1 MKKLLERYKKF
12 VFGDDAAFDVQKRI
26 FLLISHISVII
37 GVVGIVVDISLD
49 LDIFLTLGTVL
60 IVLLILFFHIKVR
73 NSHLTLS
80 AGLSFF
86 ILSLIVFSFLW
97 FYNGGYNG
105 NNIILI
111 FVYFIVIIT
120 ILPEKFRFIAFI
132 VYAGL
137 ISMLTIL
144 HYNFPDLVIHYK
156 SEDLR
161 YVDLLLGYFLYIIL
175 AYVIQ
180 NTILKNYE
188 AERRNVEGKN
198 DQLNLL
204 IEKLNTTNLKLE
216 ESVKRVGELN
226 SAKDRFITIL
236 SHDLRSPF
244 QGLIGISRT
253 LQNEYQSH
261 SEEEKKFYIA
271 QINNSLDKLYSFL
284 DQLLAWGKLQKS
296 ELKLNLEKNQ
306 ILELV
311 NNSVDVLNEIVE
323 QKKIII
329 RIDVDKNLELN
340 VDKEMFLT
348 VLRNL
353 LLNAI
358 KFSNIGGLIEL
369 SAAKNNGQ
377 AIISIKDYGVG
388 IDKDSM
394 EKLFKVDHII
404 STSGTGGEQGSGM
417 GLILCND
424 IIKKHNGSIIVRSEE
439 GSGSTFTIQL
449 PA

>member
-137 ISMLTIL
+137 ISILTVL

-188 AERRNVEGKN
+188 AERRNVESKN

-204 IEKLNTTNLKLE
+204 IEKLNTTNLKHE

-296 ELKLNLEKNQ
+296 ELKLNVEKNQ

>member
-137 ISMLTIL
+137 ISILTVL

-216 ESVKRVGELN
+216 ESAPG
-226 SAKDRFITIL
+226 TI
-236 SHDLRSPF
+236 
-244 QGLIGISRT
+244 
-253 LQNEYQSH
+253 
-261 SEEEKKFYIA
+261 
-271 QINNSLDKLYSFL
+271 
-284 DQLLAWGKLQKS
+284 
-296 ELKLNLEKNQ
+296 
-306 ILELV
+306 
-311 NNSVDVLNEIVE
+311 
-323 QKKIII
+323 
-329 RIDVDKNLELN
+329 
-340 VDKEMFLT
+340 
-348 VLRNL
+348 
-353 LLNAI
+353 
-358 KFSNIGGLIEL
+358 
-369 SAAKNNGQ
+369 
-377 AIISIKDYGVG
+377 
-388 IDKDSM
+388 
-394 EKLFKVDHII
+394 
-404 STSGTGGEQGSGM
+404 
-417 GLILCND
+417 
-424 IIKKHNGSIIVRSEE
+424 
-439 GSGSTFTIQL
+439 
-449 PA
+449 

>member
-37 GVVGIVVDISLD
+37 GVVGIVVDISLN
-49 LDIFLTLGTVL
+49 LDVFLTLGTVL
-60 IVLLILFFHIKVR
+60 IVLIVLLFHIKVR
-73 NSHLTLS
+73 NSHLSLS

-86 ILSLIVFSFLW
+86 ILSVIVFSFLW

-111 FVYFIVIIT
+111 FVYFIVTVT

-161 YVDLLLGYFLYIIL
+161 YVDLLLGYFMYIIL

-188 AERRNVEGKN
+188 AERRNVESKN

-253 LQNEYQSH
+253 LQNEYQSY

-296 ELKLNLEKNQ
+296 ELKLNLEKNK

-388 IDKDSM
+388 IEKDSM

-417 GLILCND
+417 GLILCFD
-424 IIKKHNGSIIVRSEE
+424 IIKKHNGNIVVESEE
-439 GSGSTFTIQL
+439 GTGSTFTIQL